1 MREQEQTSIH
11 LFLAVTANAFSVML
25 VLVILAMSW
34 ELWVIPLIVVGCF
47 IIWWFHIGRDGSE
60 ILYENICT
68 GLMLIEFFF
77 FGVHRDILFE
87 IPVVACTLLLIFSLR
102 DRKKLLYMTAG
113 LYILELLYHFFVL
126 HTIYF
131 KICV

>member
-68 GLMLIEFFF
+68 GLMLTVYTGAFVSFFC
-77 FGVHRDILFE
+77 I
-87 IPVVACTLLLIFSLR
+87 T
-102 DRKKLLYMTAG
+102 
-113 LYILELLYHFFVL
+113 YHFL
-126 HTIYF
+126 
-131 KICV
+131 